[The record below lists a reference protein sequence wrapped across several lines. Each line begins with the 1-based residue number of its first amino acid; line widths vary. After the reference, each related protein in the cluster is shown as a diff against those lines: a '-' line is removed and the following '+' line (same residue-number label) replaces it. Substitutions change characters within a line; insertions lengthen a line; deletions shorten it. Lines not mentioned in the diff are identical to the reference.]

1 MLGSSFKTPRGFTAR
16 GVLVIRNLILR
27 ESTLKFQAQL
37 EAGDL
42 VADLSAEEL
51 EASSDVQRFE

>member
-27 ESTLKFQAQL
+27 ELTLKFQAQL